1 MVQRQGMGIDPRGH
15 AVNSEAGNWFGQPRG
30 LTILFLTEMWEQFSY
45 YGMRALL
52 VYYMTKQL
60 LIGQQQSSL
69 IYGTYTSMAFFTP
82 IIGGIISDRWLGKR
96 RAVIIGGST
105 MALGHFMMTFEPL
118 FYPALATIALGNG
131 LFLPSL
137 PSQIN
142 DLYRPD
148 DPRRGW
154 AYNVYY
160 VGINVGGFLAPLVC
174 GFLGETYGWHWG
186 FGAAGVGMLLGLVV
200 YVAGGKYLPEQG
212 RPLPGLPA
220 RGSHPI
226 LPPQAGEGEQA
237 RPAAASSFELERGE
251 AEQARPAA
259 ASKQDLKRTG
269 LLLLGVGLAVTIFRG
284 AYEQVGNTV
293 ALFADAG
300 INRAT
305 ALMTIPMTWFQALN
319 PLFVILMT
327 PALLAWWSRRA
338 AAGRDASSMQKMAT
352 GALIVAAS
360 YLLLALAA
368 SVAGGGQASWLWLLA
383 YFVIFTLGE
392 LFILPTGL
400 GLFAR
405 LAPPSLGAT
414 TVAAWFLAIFTGSMT
429 AGIVGTLWSR
439 MSHPVYFVLLAII
452 ASAAAGLLLALDRTT
467 RRIEGERA
475 AEIAAAGLIVSGQ
488 AAG

>member
-1 MVQRQGMGIDPRGH
+1 MVQRQGLGIGPRRN
-15 AVNSEAGNWFGQPRG
+15 AVSAVMKAREGENWFGQPRG

-60 LIGQQQSSL
+60 LIGQQMSSL

-142 DLYRPD
+142 DLYKPD

-186 FGAAGVGMLLGLVV
+186 FGAAGIGMVLGLVV

-212 RPLPGLPA
+212 RV
-220 RGSHPI
+220 
-226 LPPQAGEGEQA
+226 
-237 RPAAASSFELERGE
+237 
-251 AEQARPAA
+251 
-259 ASKQDLKRTG
+259 KRTAARATPIRDG
-269 LLLLGVGLAVTIFRG
+269 KATALLLLGVGLAVTIFRG

-300 INRAT
+300 IDRAT

-319 PLFVILMT
+319 PMFVILMT
-327 PALLAWWSRRA
+327 PALLAWYSRRA

-352 GALIVAAS
+352 GALTVAAS
-360 YLLLALAA
+360 YLILAA
-368 SVAGGGQASWLWLLA
+368 AAWVAGSGQASWLWLLA
-383 YFVIFTLGE
+383 YFVVYTVGE

-405 LAPPSLGAT
+405 LAPPSMGAT

-439 MSHPVYFVLLAII
+439 MTHPVYFVLLAVI
-452 ASAAAGLLLALDRTT
+452 ASAAAALLLALDRET

-475 AEIAAAGLIVSGQ
+475 VEVASAASLLRSDAV
-488 AAG
+488 A

>member
-1 MVQRQGMGIDPRGH
+1 MVQRQGLGIDPRRN
-15 AVNSEAGNWFGQPRG
+15 AVNAAVNDGRNWFGQPRG

-60 LIGQQQSSL
+60 MIGQQMSSL

-142 DLYRPD
+142 DLYKPD

-186 FGAAGVGMLLGLVV
+186 FGAAGIGMLLGLVV
-200 YVAGGKYLPEQG
+200 YVAGGKYLPEQ
-212 RPLPGLPA
+212 RRVPRA
-220 RGSHPI
+220 AVKA
-226 LPPQAGEGEQA
+226 QAVRNGKA
-237 RPAAASSFELERGE
+237 
-251 AEQARPAA
+251 
-259 ASKQDLKRTG
+259 TVM
-269 LLLLGVGLAVTIFRG
+269 LLLGVGLAVTIFRG

-300 INRAT
+300 IDRAT

-319 PLFVILMT
+319 PMFVILMT

-338 AAGRDASSMQKMAT
+338 KAGRDASSMQKMAT
-352 GALIVAAS
+352 GALTVAAS
-360 YLLLALAA
+360 YLILAVAA
-368 SVAGGGQASWLWLLA
+368 WVAGSGQASWLWLLA
-383 YFVIFTLGE
+383 YFVVYTLGE

-405 LAPPSLGAT
+405 LAPPSMGAT

-439 MSHPVYFVLLAII
+439 MSHPVYFVLLAVI
-452 ASAAAGLLLALDRTT
+452 ASFAAALLLALDRET

-475 AEIAAAGLIVSGQ
+475 AEISAAGALAEPVV
-488 AAG
+488 

>member
-1 MVQRQGMGIDPRGH
+1 
-15 AVNSEAGNWFGQPRG
+15 
-30 LTILFLTEMWEQFSY
+30 MWEQFSY

-60 LIGQQQSSL
+60 MIGQQMSSL
-69 IYGTYTSMAFFTP
+69 IYGTYTSLAFFTP

-96 RAVIIGGST
+96 RAVIIGGGT

-186 FGAAGVGMLLGLVV
+186 FGAAGVGMVLGLVV
-200 YVAGGKYLPEQG
+200 YVCGGKYLPEQG
-212 RPLPGLPA
+212 RIKRVA
-220 RGSHPI
+220 TQAAPI
-226 LPPQAGEGEQA
+226 SNGRA
-237 RPAAASSFELERGE
+237 
-251 AEQARPAA
+251 
-259 ASKQDLKRTG
+259 TV

-300 INRAT
+300 IDRAT

-319 PLFVILMT
+319 PMFVILMT

-338 AAGRDASSMQKMAT
+338 KAGRDASSMQKMAT

-368 SVAGGGQASWLWLLA
+368 YDAGSGQASWLWLLA
-383 YFVIFTLGE
+383 YFVVYTLGE

-405 LAPPSLGAT
+405 LAPPSMGAT

-439 MSHPVYFVLLAII
+439 MTHPVYFVLLAAI
-452 ASAAAGLLLALDRTT
+452 AGAAAALLLALDRET

-475 AEIAAAGLIVSGQ
+475 VEVASTAALLRTDAV
-488 AAG
+488 A

>member
-1 MVQRQGMGIDPRGH
+1 VNS
-15 AVNSEAGNWFGQPRG
+15 AVNDGRNWFGQPRG

-60 LIGQQQSSL
+60 LIGQQMSSL

-96 RAVIIGGST
+96 RAVIIGGGT

-186 FGAAGVGMLLGLVV
+186 FGAAGVGMVLGLVV
-200 YVAGGKYLPEQG
+200 YVCGGKYLPEQG
-212 RPLPGLPA
+212 RIKRVA
-220 RGSHPI
+220 TQAAPI
-226 LPPQAGEGEQA
+226 SNGRA
-237 RPAAASSFELERGE
+237 
-251 AEQARPAA
+251 
-259 ASKQDLKRTG
+259 TV

-300 INRAT
+300 IDRAT
-305 ALMTIPMTWFQALN
+305 DLMTIPMTWFQALN
-319 PLFVILMT
+319 PMFVILMT

-338 AAGRDASSMQKMAT
+338 KAGRDASSMQKMAT

-368 SVAGGGQASWLWLLA
+368 YDAGSGQASWLWLLA
-383 YFVIFTLGE
+383 YFVVYTLGE

-405 LAPPSLGAT
+405 LAPPSMGAT

-439 MSHPVYFVLLAII
+439 MTHPVYFVLLAAI
-452 ASAAAGLLLALDRTT
+452 AGAAAALLLALDRET

-475 AEIAAAGLIVSGQ
+475 VEVASTAALLRTDAV
-488 AAG
+488 A

>member
-1 MVQRQGMGIDPRGH
+1 MQRQGLGIDPRGN
-15 AVNSEAGNWFGQPRG
+15 AVSKTVIDRNESNWFGQPRG

-60 LIGQQQSSL
+60 LIGQQMSSL

-186 FGAAGVGMLLGLVV
+186 FGAAGVGMVLGLVV
-200 YVAGGKYLPEQG
+200 YVCGGKYLPEQG
-212 RPLPGLPA
+212 R
-220 RGSHPI
+220 I
-226 LPPQAGEGEQA
+226 
-237 RPAAASSFELERGE
+237 
-251 AEQARPAA
+251 
-259 ASKQDLKRTG
+259 KRTATQAAPIRNG
-269 LLLLGVGLAVTIFRG
+269 RATALLLLGVGLAVTIFRG

-300 INRAT
+300 IDRAT

-319 PLFVILMT
+319 PMFVILMT

-338 AAGRDASSMQKMAT
+338 KAGRDASSMQKMAT

-360 YLLLALAA
+360 YLLLAVAA
-368 SVAGGGQASWLWLLA
+368 WDAGSGQASWLWLLA
-383 YFVIFTLGE
+383 YFVVFTLGE

-439 MSHPVYFVLLAII
+439 MTHPVYFVLLAAI
-452 ASAAAGLLLALDRTT
+452 AWSRCSAAACARSRDAAH
-467 RRIEGERA
+467 RRRA
-475 AEIAAAGLIVSGQ
+475 RCRKSPRPAASLRSDAV
-488 AAG
+488 A

>member
-1 MVQRQGMGIDPRGH
+1 VVQRQGLGIGARRN
-15 AVNSEAGNWFGQPRG
+15 AVNTAVNDGRNWFGQPRG

-60 LIGQQQSSL
+60 MIGQQMSSL
-69 IYGTYTSMAFFTP
+69 IYGTYTSLAFFTP

-142 DLYRPD
+142 DLYKPD

-186 FGAAGVGMLLGLVV
+186 FGAAGIGMLLGLVV

-212 RPLPGLPA
+212 RVQRA
-220 RGSHPI
+220 AVKA
-226 LPPQAGEGEQA
+226 QAVRNGKA
-237 RPAAASSFELERGE
+237 
-251 AEQARPAA
+251 
-259 ASKQDLKRTG
+259 TVM
-269 LLLLGVGLAVTIFRG
+269 LLLGVGLAVTIFRG

-300 INRAT
+300 IDRAT

-319 PLFVILMT
+319 PMFVILMT

-338 AAGRDASSMQKMAT
+338 KAGRDASSMQKMAT
-352 GALIVAAS
+352 GALTVAAS
-360 YLLLALAA
+360 YLILAVAA
-368 SVAGGGQASWLWLLA
+368 WMAGSGQASWLWLLA
-383 YFVIFTLGE
+383 YFIVYTLGE

-405 LAPPSLGAT
+405 LAPPSMGAT

-439 MSHPVYFVLLAII
+439 MSHPVYFVLLAVI
-452 ASAAAGLLLALDRTT
+452 ASLAAALLLALDRET

-475 AEIAAAGLIVSGQ
+475 VEVASAADLLRSDAV
-488 AAG
+488 A

>member
-1 MVQRQGMGIDPRGH
+1 VVQRQGLGIDPRND
-15 AVNSEAGNWFGQPRG
+15 AVKSAVDTNLEHGNWFGQPRG

-60 LIGQQQSSL
+60 LIGQQMSSL
-69 IYGTYTSMAFFTP
+69 IYGTYTSLAFFTP

-96 RAVIIGGST
+96 RAVILGGST

-142 DLYRPD
+142 DLYKPD

-174 GFLGETYGWHWG
+174 GWLGETYGWHWG

-212 RPLPGLPA
+212 RILRKA
-220 RGSHPI
+220 VQAAPI
-226 LPPQAGEGEQA
+226 RNAKA
-237 RPAAASSFELERGE
+237 
-251 AEQARPAA
+251 
-259 ASKQDLKRTG
+259 TV

-300 INRAT
+300 IDRVT
-305 ALMTIPMTWFQALN
+305 SLMTIPMTWFQALN

-327 PALLAWWSRRA
+327 PALLAWYSRRA
-338 AAGRDASSMQKMAT
+338 RAGRDASSMQKMAT
-352 GALIVAAS
+352 GALTVAAS
-360 YLLLALAA
+360 YLILALAA
-368 SVAGGGQASWLWLLA
+368 TVAGSGQASWLWLLA
-383 YFVIFTLGE
+383 YFVVYTIGE

-414 TVAAWFLAIFTGSMT
+414 TVAAWFLAIFTGSMS
-429 AGIVGTLWSR
+429 AGVVGTLWSR
-439 MSHPVYFVLLAII
+439 VSHPVFFVLLAAI
-452 ASAAAGLLLALDRTT
+452 ASVAAALLLALDRET
-467 RRIEGERA
+467 RRIERERA
-475 AEIAAAGLIVSGQ
+475 AEIAAAGLVVGGEPV
-488 AAG
+488 A

>member
-1 MVQRQGMGIDPRGH
+1 VQRQGLGIDPRRN
-15 AVNSEAGNWFGQPRG
+15 AVNAVMNDGRNWFGQPRG

-60 LIGQQQSSL
+60 LIGQQNSSL

-82 IIGGIISDRWLGKR
+82 IVGGIISDRWLGKR

-118 FYPALATIALGNG
+118 FYVALATIALGNG

-142 DLYRPD
+142 DLYKPD

-174 GFLGETYGWHWG
+174 GWLGETFGWHYG

-200 YVAGGKYLPEQG
+200 YVSGGKYLPEQG
-212 RPLPGLPA
+212 RVQRTA
-220 RGSHPI
+220 I
-226 LPPQAGEGEQA
+226 KAQAVRNGRA
-237 RPAAASSFELERGE
+237 
-251 AEQARPAA
+251 
-259 ASKQDLKRTG
+259 TVM
-269 LLLLGVGLAVTIFRG
+269 LLLGVGLAVTIFRG

-300 INRAT
+300 IDRAT

-319 PLFVILMT
+319 PMFVILMT

-338 AAGRDASSMQKMAT
+338 KAGHDASSMQKMAT

-360 YLLLALAA
+360 YLLLAVAA
-368 SVAGGGQASWLWLLA
+368 WMAGSGQASWLWLLA
-383 YFVIFTLGE
+383 YFVVYTLGE

-405 LAPPSLGAT
+405 LAPPSMGAT

-439 MSHPVYFVLLAII
+439 MSHPLYFVLLAVI
-452 ASAAAGLLLALDRTT
+452 ASIAAALLLALDRET

-475 AEIAAAGLIVSGQ
+475 AEIASASDILRADAV
-488 AAG
+488 A

>member
-1 MVQRQGMGIDPRGH
+1 MQRQGLGIDPRGS
-15 AVNSEAGNWFGQPRG
+15 AVNPALLHQDGRNWFGQPRG

-69 IYGTYTSMAFFTP
+69 IYGTYTSLAFFTP

-142 DLYRPD
+142 DLYKPD

-212 RPLPGLPA
+212 RPLP
-220 RGSHPI
+220 I
-226 LPPQAGEGEQA
+226 LPPRAGEGEN
-237 RPAAASSFELERGE
+237 
-251 AEQARPAA
+251 ARPAA
-259 ASKQDLKRTG
+259 ASKRDLKRTA

-300 INRAT
+300 IDRAT
-305 ALMTIPMTWFQALN
+305 AFVTIPMTWFQALN
-319 PLFVILMT
+319 PMFVILMT

-338 AAGRDASSMQKMAT
+338 AGGGDASSMQKMAT

-360 YLLLALAA
+360 YLVLALAA
-368 SVAGGGQASWLWLLA
+368 YVAGSGQANWLWLLA
-383 YFVIFTLGE
+383 YFVVYTLGE

-414 TVAAWFLAIFTGSMT
+414 TVAAWYLAIFTGSMT

-475 AEIAAAGLIVSGQ
+475 AEIAAAGAIAEV
-488 AAG
+488 AG

>member
-1 MVQRQGMGIDPRGH
+1 MVQRQGLGIGPRRN
-15 AVNSEAGNWFGQPRG
+15 AVSAVMKAREGENWFGQPRG

-60 LIGQQQSSL
+60 LIGQQMSSL

-142 DLYRPD
+142 DLYKPD

-186 FGAAGVGMLLGLVV
+186 FGAAGIGMLLGLVV

-212 RPLPGLPA
+212 RVQRA
-220 RGSHPI
+220 ATKATPI
-226 LPPQAGEGEQA
+226 RDGKA
-237 RPAAASSFELERGE
+237 
-251 AEQARPAA
+251 
-259 ASKQDLKRTG
+259 TVM
-269 LLLLGVGLAVTIFRG
+269 LLLGVGLAVTIFRG

-300 INRAT
+300 IDRAT
-305 ALMTIPMTWFQALN
+305 AMMTIPMTWFQALN
-319 PLFVILMT
+319 PMFVILMT
-327 PALLAWWSRRA
+327 PALLAWYSRRA
-338 AAGRDASSMQKMAT
+338 KAGRDASSMQKMAT
-352 GALIVAAS
+352 GALTVAAS
-360 YLLLALAA
+360 YLILAA
-368 SVAGGGQASWLWLLA
+368 AAWVAGSGQASWLWLLA
-383 YFVIFTLGE
+383 YFVVYTVGE

-405 LAPPSLGAT
+405 LAPPSMGAT

-439 MSHPVYFVLLAII
+439 MSHPVYFVLLAVI
-452 ASAAAGLLLALDRTT
+452 ASLAAALLLALDRET

-475 AEIAAAGLIVSGQ
+475 VEVACAAGLLRTDAV
-488 AAG
+488 A